1 MPKRLRIIIGAAAPL
16 AAIVLFA
23 LRDHIIGL
31 EKHFPECYVHR
42 VTGFW
47 CTGCGNTRS
56 VNDMLHLHFITA
68 LRDNPAIPFLAF
80 LLFMLYLETVIG
92 ISGKE
97 VKLLPR
103 KTAVW
108 ITVIVVFCVFYV
120 VRNIFP
126 VLGPVS

>member
-1 MPKRLRIIIGAAAPL
+1 
-16 AAIVLFA
+16 
-23 LRDHIIGL
+23 
-31 EKHFPECYVHR
+31 
-42 VTGFW
+42 
-47 CTGCGNTRS
+47 
-56 VNDMLHLHFITA
+56 MLHLHFITA
-68 LRDNPAIPFLAF
+68 LRDNPAMPFLAF